1 MKLSNKVR
9 ENLSKLLNKIDF
21 IETSRNSHDA
31 MEWLHGKIKG
41 RRVVICLWNS
51 CREYKKPVLQVNI
64 YDDTFKNPVKSKSDL
79 LDSYEIMISGKIL
92 QKRNYHVDDW
102 YHCNHCYFGA
112 L

>member
-1 MKLSNKVR
+1 MKLLNQVR

-21 IETSRNSHDA
+21 IETSRNSHDV

-64 YDDTFKNPVKSKSDL
+64 YDDTFKSPVKSKSDL
-79 LDSYEIMISGKIL
+79 LESYEITVNGKVSR
-92 QKRNYHVDDW
+92 KEETP
-102 YHCNHCYFGA
+102 C
-112 L
+112 

>member
-21 IETSRNSHDA
+21 IETSRNNHDV

-51 CREYKKPVLQVNI
+51 CREYKNL
-64 YDDTFKNPVKSKSDL
+64 YCKSIFMMTL
-79 LDSYEIMISGKIL
+79 LKV
-92 QKRNYHVDDW
+92 Q
-102 YHCNHCYFGA
+102 
-112 L
+112 

>member
-21 IETSRNSHDA
+21 IETSRNSHDV

-51 CREYKKPVLQVNI
+51 CMGYKNLYCKLISMMILLKVLSKLKAI
-64 YDDTFKNPVKSKSDL
+64 Y
-79 LDSYEIMISGKIL
+79 
-92 QKRNYHVDDW
+92 
-102 YHCNHCYFGA
+102 
-112 L
+112 